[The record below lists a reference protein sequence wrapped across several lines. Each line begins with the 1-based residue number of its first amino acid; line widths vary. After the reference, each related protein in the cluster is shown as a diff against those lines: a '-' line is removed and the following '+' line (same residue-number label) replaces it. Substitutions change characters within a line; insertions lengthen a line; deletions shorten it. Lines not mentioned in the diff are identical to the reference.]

1 MNELLPRHQL
11 KAYKRGSVSGK
22 RASIVGENPKMKV
35 FALTVL
41 ALVCALGANNVVG
54 K

>member
-1 MNELLPRHQL
+1 MLLPRHKIQ
-11 KAYKRGSVSGK
+11 AYKRGSVSGK
-22 RASIVGENPKMKV
+22 RASIAGENPKMKV